1 MSEELEYLMSEELEY
16 LILLGC
22 SMVNGKLSEETDV
35 FYNLHIS
42 LKQWGGLNEYKLKS
56 KS

>member
-42 LKQWGGLNEYKLKS
+42 LK
-56 KS
+56 